1 MKLSKRVKIAGL
13 VIGIVGL
20 MVAVVLVGFIAFMV
34 YVGSDTLS
42 SSATSFEL
50 LQPDGLA
57 TGKALVVYNPGLSG
71 APKGAATQIA
81 QDLKA
86 RGYEVTLAG
95 VNSEAAADV
104 SGYDII
110 VAGGPVYGGK
120 VSPSVYTYLQELTPS
135 ANAKV
140 GSFAIGSST
149 GKPFPDAAWLKA
161 TVLMP
166 WGKNADQLQAGFMEE
181 LLER

>member
-1 MKLSKRVKIAGL
+1 MKLSKGVKIAGL
-13 VIGIVGL
+13 VAGIICV
-20 MVAVVLVGFIAFMV
+20 VIAVVLIGFIAFMV

-42 SSATSFEL
+42 SSATGSEL
-50 LQPDGLA
+50 LKPDRSIA
-57 TGKALVVYNPGLSG
+57 GKALVVYNPGLSG
-71 APKGAATQIA
+71 SPKGAATQIA

-140 GSFAIGSST
+140 GAFAIGSST
-149 GKPFPDAAWLKA
+149 VKPFPDAAWLKA

-166 WGKNADQLQAGFMEE
+166 WGKNADQLRTGFMAE
-181 LLER
+181 LLE